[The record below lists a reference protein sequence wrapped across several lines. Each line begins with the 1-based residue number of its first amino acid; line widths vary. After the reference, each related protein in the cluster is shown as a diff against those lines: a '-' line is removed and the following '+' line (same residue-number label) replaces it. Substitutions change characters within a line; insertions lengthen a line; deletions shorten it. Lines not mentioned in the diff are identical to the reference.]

1 MKLKKIASLMLAG
14 VMAVSM
20 LTACGDANNID
31 DTQKPNEPDTTP
43 ATGYSAIFESR
54 LSALAASNIDMS
66 DSADLNAALKAAM
79 DFASDS
85 KIFQDY
91 VGNKKDT
98 VTFVPSTNKND
109 LGYVVKELINKADN
123 NKESD
128 EKNKVGEIFDVLN
141 PNGNKDVAFDKDDVD
156 VVMLYVVDG
165 GLSTDAA
172 VKEVA
177 EAVNDEIEILV
188 KSFNTETTDAA
199 THEVDYNY
207 TGSVSADTITLDANH
222 GMSMT
227 FVAVEVVRHLGR

>member
-79 DFASDS
+79 DFAADNH
-85 KIFQDY
+85 IAYDY
-91 VGNKKDT
+91 DNKWNNT
-98 VTFVPSTNKND
+98 VTFIPSTKNGSD
-109 LGYVVKELINKADN
+109 LNQVAIELISKADTD
-123 NKESD
+123 KESMTKD
-128 EKNKVGEIFDVLN
+128 SAENTLKVLN
-141 PNGNKDVAFDKDDVD
+141 PLTGANYSKDNVD

-172 VKEVA
+172 VMEVA
-177 EAVNDEIEILV
+177 DKVNIEIEKLV
-188 KSFNTETTDAA
+188 KTYNTAGTHGT

-207 TGSVSADTITLDANH
+207 TGSVSADTITLDADH
-222 GMSMT
+222 GKSMT

>member
-20 LTACGDANNID
+20 LTACGGNTTD
-31 DTQKPNEPDTTP
+31 DTQKPEEPDVTP
-43 ATGYSAIFESR
+43 AAGYSATFEGR

-91 VGNKKDT
+91 VANKKDT

-128 EKNKVGEIFDVLN
+128 EKDKVGEIFDVLN

-188 KSFNTETTDAA
+188 KSFNTATTDAA